1 MDLPLP
7 PSAPTIP
14 IREDLRLRP
23 WRLGDEDV
31 ITAACQDPEIQ
42 RWTTIPVPYTRENAE
57 FFLEITASDW
67 ASGAGGSLALVDPRE
82 DVPFGSFG
90 FVSIRADHRASEI
103 GYWLAPDR
111 RGHGYAIAAVTALS
125 EYALGL
131 VGLDEVYLRI
141 DPQNVA
147 SVAVA
152 LGAGYELTATA
163 VTDARTPDL
172 LDTYTRYSPRHREEG
187 AA

>member
-23 WRLGDEDV
+23 WRVGDEDV
-31 ITAACQDPEIQ
+31 ITAECQDPEIQ
-42 RWTTIPVPYTRENAE
+42 RWTTIPTTYTRENAE

-90 FVSIRADHRASEI
+90 FVSIRADHRAAEI
-103 GYWLAPDR
+103 GYWLAAGK
-111 RGHGYAIAAVTALS
+111 RGHGYAAAAVIALS

-141 DPQNVA
+141 DPLNLA
-147 SVAVA
+147 SAAVA
-152 LGAGYELTATA
+152 RRAGFERTETA
-163 VTDARTPDL
+163 VADARTPEL
-172 LDTYTRYSPRHREEG
+172 LDTYTRF
-187 AA
+187 AARTGRSAR